1 MTGGNG
7 HIGQA
12 EPSQL
17 VPMSTGQRAVVDA
30 DIPPTAGKR
39 CADQPLVSVVVT
51 DDHALVLEGL
61 RSTFATDGE
70 ISVVAEASN
79 ATEALERVRQHRP
92 KVLLLGPSIPRHVAN
107 AVTSEVCS
115 SVPGVAVLV
124 FGSREDPEALSAAV
138 RAGARGY
145 LCKATAGD
153 DIVRSVREVAA
164 GWAVFSP
171 GVAGGL
177 PAIVSGT
184 IRRFANLTVRENEIL
199 DLLASGMSNLAIGR
213 RLCLAPKTVSNHM
226 SKIFAKLGVGDR
238 AAAISLAR
246 DAGLGLTDS

>member
-1 MTGGNG
+1 MSNG
-7 HIGQA
+7 R
-12 EPSQL
+12 L
-17 VPMSTGQRAVVDA
+17 DVVDA
-30 DIPPTAGKR
+30 HIPQAAGKKCVDR
-39 CADQPLVSVVVT
+39 PLVTVVVT

-61 RSTFATDGE
+61 RSTLAADRE
-70 ISVVAEASN
+70 ISVVAEAAN

-107 AVTSEVCS
+107 AVTSAVCS

-124 FGSREDPEALSAAV
+124 FGFREDAEALSAAV

-145 LCKATAGD
+145 LCRATAGD

-213 RLCLAPKTVSNHM
+213 RLCLAPKTVSNHV
-226 SKIFAKLGVGDR
+226 SNIFAKLGVGDR
-238 AAAISLAR
+238 AAAIGLAR